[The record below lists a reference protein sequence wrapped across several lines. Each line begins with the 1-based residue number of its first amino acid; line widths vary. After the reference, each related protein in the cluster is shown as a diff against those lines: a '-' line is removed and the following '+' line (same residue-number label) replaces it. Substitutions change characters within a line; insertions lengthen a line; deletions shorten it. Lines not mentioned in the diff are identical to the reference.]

1 MLVLS
6 RKVGE
11 KLVIDGN
18 ITITI
23 TELAGGRVKI
33 GIEAPR
39 HVSILRGE
47 LAADQEVANFR
58 KNWTATDAAARTP
71 NDEEP
76 KPEIEATLVSVS
88 VPSALHPQP
97 ELHARLRPSLR
108 RLLGR

>member
-11 KLVIDGN
+11 KLVIDDN

-47 LAADQEVANFR
+47 LAAGQEVADFR
-58 KNWTATDAAARTP
+58 KNWTAADEVPAAP
-71 NDEEP
+71 VHEEA
-76 KPEIEATLVSVS
+76 KPQIEATLVSIS
-88 VPSALHPQP
+88 VPSALQSQP
-97 ELHARLRPSLR
+97 KPHARLRPSLR